1 MAEPPPPAPVATSA
15 PGAEAGL
22 RLADDSRVDFR
33 PLTITEDDGSVMV
46 GDLARGEFIE
56 VPPIAVV
63 VIDALRGGHTIA
75 GTADIARAHAGQD
88 VDVADFV
95 QTMCELGFVAGVDG
109 TPIQSDGPELTDGG
123 RAGAMLARLAR
134 PLYSLPAWVC
144 YGLLFAVCLVT
155 MIAFPWLRPR
165 YGQLFFLANPVLSL
179 ALVTV
184 ISMVLRLLH
193 ELAHW
198 VGARIEGIPARIT
211 ISRRYYVLVA
221 QTDLS
226 ATWALPR
233 RRRYG
238 PLLAG
243 MAFDIVVLAALLGV
257 RAAQYGGWWH
267 LPAELS
273 RLIAALVVLQV
284 FAISFQFLFFL
295 RTDLYGV
302 LITGLGCLNLSQVSR
317 LRMARLYRRL
327 TAAEKD
333 ELAAADPRDT
343 AAARW
348 YGWVQLAGLALAIFY
363 FIAFLIPAVVHLL
376 AWIVNGLARSSPA
389 GSAFWVVLVSGCIAC
404 VPVVLPPASYL
415 LDRRRRSRRAR
426 TPSIAVEDSRQ

>member
-1 MAEPPPPAPVATSA
+1 MAEPSPPASLATSA
-15 PGAEAGL
+15 PGSAAGL
-22 RLADDSRVDFR
+22 RLGDDSRVEFR
-33 PLTITEDDGSVMV
+33 PLTITEDDGSVMI

-63 VIDALRGGHTIA
+63 VIEALRAGHTIA
-75 GTADIARAHAGQD
+75 GTADIAGAHAGQE

-109 TPIQSDGPELTDGG
+109 ASIRSEGPELTDGG
-123 RAGAMLARLAR
+123 RAGAILARLAR
-134 PLYSLPAWVC
+134 PLYSPPAWAC
-144 YGLLFAVCLVT
+144 YGLLSAACLVT
-155 MIAFPWLRPR
+155 MIVLPWLRPR

-179 ALVTV
+179 ALLTV
-184 ISMVLRLLH
+184 ISMLMRLLH

-198 VGARIEGIPARIT
+198 VGARIEGVPARIT
-211 ISRRYYVLVA
+211 ISRRYYLLVV

-243 MAFDIVVLAALLGV
+243 MAFDVVVLAALLGV

-295 RTDLYGV
+295 RTDVYGV
-302 LITGLGCLNLSQVSR
+302 LITGLGCLNLSRVSR
-317 LRMARLYRRL
+317 LRMTRLYRRL
-327 TAAEKD
+327 TAAEED
-333 ELAAADPRDT
+333 ELAAADPRDI

-348 YGWVQLAGLALAIFY
+348 YGWVQLAGLGLATFY
-363 FIAFLIPAVVHLL
+363 FIAFLIPAVIHLL
-376 AWIVNGLARSSPA
+376 TWIVTGLARSSPA
-389 GSAFWVVLVSGCIAC
+389 GSAFWVVLISGCVAC
-404 VPVVLPPASYL
+404 VPVVTPPLSYL
-415 LDRRRRSRRAR
+415 LDRQRRSRRGR
-426 TPSIAVEDSRQ
+426 TPSIADEDSR